1 LGDSYPPIAEMTNE
15 KLTTLLTG
23 ALIAS
28 ALWFRVLADDAI
40 PTRQVIDTAD
50 NTEVI
55 SAEMKSPEEIQ
66 VALNETDEFGK
77 ICTNAEGS
85 LVECLETSEDTICI
99 RTRVGAHSGIRIDCK
114 TDQPVLTDQDGM
126 LRAYGAKY
134 RSPY

>member
-1 LGDSYPPIAEMTNE
+1 MTNE

-28 ALWFRVLADDAI
+28 ALWFRVLADDAN
-40 PTRQVIDTAD
+40 PPRQVIDTAD
-50 NTEVI
+50 NAEVI
-55 SAEMKSPEEIQ
+55 SVEMKLPKEIQ

-85 LVECLETSEDTICI
+85 LVECLEISEDTICI
-99 RTRVGAHSGIRIDCK
+99 RTRVGAHSGIRIDCN
-114 TDQPVLTDQDGM
+114 TDQPIPTDEDST
-126 LRAYGAKY
+126 LRAHEAKY

>member
-1 LGDSYPPIAEMTNE
+1 MTNE

-40 PTRQVIDTAD
+40 PTRQVLDIAD

-77 ICTNAEGS
+77 ICTNASGS
-85 LVECLETSEDTICI
+85 LVKCQEINEDTICV
-99 RTRVGAHSGIRIDCK
+99 RTRVGAHSGIRIDCNTGQPIP
-114 TDQPVLTDQDGM
+114 TDEDST
-126 LRAYGAKY
+126 LRAHEAKY

>member
-1 LGDSYPPIAEMTNE
+1 MTNE

-50 NTEVI
+50 NNEVI
-55 SAEMKSPEEIQ
+55 SAEMKSPEEFQ

-99 RTRVGAHSGIRIDCK
+99 RTRVGAHSGIRIDCN
-114 TDQPVLTDQDGM
+114 TGQPILTDQDGT
-126 LRAYGAKY
+126 LRAHGAKY

>member
-1 LGDSYPPIAEMTNE
+1 MTNE

-40 PTRQVIDTAD
+40 PTRQVLDIAD

-77 ICTNAEGS
+77 ICTNASGS
-85 LVECLETSEDTICI
+85 LIECREINEDSICI
-99 RTRVGAHSGIRIDCK
+99 QTRVGALSGIRIDCIS
-114 TDQPVLTDQDGM
+114 DQPIPTDEDSA
-126 LRAYGAKY
+126 LRAHEAKY